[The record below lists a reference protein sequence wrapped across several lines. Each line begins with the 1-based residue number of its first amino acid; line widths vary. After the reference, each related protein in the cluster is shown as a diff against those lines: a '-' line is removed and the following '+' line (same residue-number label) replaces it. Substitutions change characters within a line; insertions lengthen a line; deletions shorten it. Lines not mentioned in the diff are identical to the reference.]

1 MVDEK
6 YLRPTKLQDVIMNKE
21 KIDLVFNHL
30 DVLHRPVLLVGP
42 PGTGKTFSAYL
53 YARERGL
60 DLVDFNTSSLRRKD
74 DVDDILKSLVMNSVM
89 SSRGR
94 LVLLDEI
101 DGFGKLVKKKKL
113 LVNAL
118 KVTKHK
124 VVLTANNP
132 RKVSKSIKDSCSV
145 IKFTHPSPKEIEHF
159 LNKVLAPDIPDETER
174 RSFIETEC
182 LPRLVGGDVRNVITL
197 VEKGVSSSRDGL
209 KKSSTR
215 WLFRDDII
223 RILLQT
229 GKVPVQAT
237 KHAPKTILRDLLL
250 NVPSHYFPSDVKERI
265 KRRPDY
271 ARLVD
276 DYVEVIERIM
286 VADVTW
292 DVTLLNGLPPP
303 VVTPTTVRLSGTS
316 RSRND

>member
-6 YLRPTKLQDVIMNKE
+6 YLKPTRLQDVVLNKE
-21 KIDLVFNHL
+21 KIDLAFNHL

-53 YARERGL
+53 YAMERGL
-60 DLVDFNTSSLRRKD
+60 ELVDFNTSSLRRKD
-74 DVDDILKSLVMNSVM
+74 DVDDILKALVMNSVM
-89 SSRGR
+89 SARGR

-113 LVNAL
+113 LVKAL
-118 KVTKHK
+118 KMTKHK

-132 RKVSKSIKDSCSV
+132 RKVSKSIKEACSV
-145 IKFTHPSPKEIEHF
+145 IKFTHPSPKEIEQF
-159 LNKVLAPDIPDETER
+159 LNKVIAPDIPDEIER

-197 VEKGVSSSRDGL
+197 VEKGVTSSRDGF
-209 KKSSTR
+209 KKSSAR

-223 RILLQT
+223 RMLLQT
-229 GKVPVQAT
+229 GRVPVQAT

-250 NVPSHYFPSDVKERI
+250 NVPACYFPSDVKERI

-276 DYVEVIERIM
+276 DYVDVINRIM

-303 VVTPTTVRLSGTS
+303 TVPPTSVRLSGTS